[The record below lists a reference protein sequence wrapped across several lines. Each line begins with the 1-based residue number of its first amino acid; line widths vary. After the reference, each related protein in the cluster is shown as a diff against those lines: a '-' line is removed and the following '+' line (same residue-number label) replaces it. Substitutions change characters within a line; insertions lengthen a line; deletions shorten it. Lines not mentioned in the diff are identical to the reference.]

1 MKKLILI
8 VILVGALIMAGCGKV
23 TQNETSKMEMS
34 SISALAISG
43 TSEKIALDSVSKIA
57 DGNKVPFKTGAIW
70 ILDLDTNRLYQI
82 EAEFVIVRCYS
93 GTDENGI
100 AWFGPC

>member
-8 VILVGALIMAGCGKV
+8 VIFVGALIMSGCGNV

-43 TSEKIALDSVSKIA
+43 TSEKIALDSVAKIA
-57 DGNKVPFKTGAIW
+57 DGNKVPFKAGAIW
-70 ILDLDTNRLYQI
+70 ILSLI
-82 EAEFVIVRCYS
+82 HI
-93 GTDENGI
+93 
-100 AWFGPC
+100 